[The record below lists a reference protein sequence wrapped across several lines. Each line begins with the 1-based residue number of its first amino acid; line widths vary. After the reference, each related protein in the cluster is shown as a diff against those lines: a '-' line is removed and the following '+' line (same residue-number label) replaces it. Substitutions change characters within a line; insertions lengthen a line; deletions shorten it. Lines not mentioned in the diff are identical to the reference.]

1 MSERWGACPRCHGR
15 GVIEVVKKDLILF
28 RTETVEQECG
38 RCEGTG
44 HDGSAFAPD
53 APWLAG
59 DDDV

>member
-1 MSERWGACPRCHGR
+1 MSERWGACPPCKGR
-15 GVIEVVKKDLILF
+15 GMVIVTKRDLILL
-28 RTETVEQECG
+28 RDEQVEQECG

-59 DDDV
+59 DEDV